1 MKIGYPCINR
11 TIICPGEK
19 TFRLKSY
26 SKERLKIVVE
36 NNINCLLKILH
47 FNIEHNILF
56 FRISSDIIPFASH
69 PICRFKWQNYFKDSF
84 KEIGD
89 LIKNNNIR
97 ISMHPDQFNVV
108 NSKDSNIFKRTHREI
123 LYHAQVLDLMGLDK
137 SAKIQIHVGGVYGD
151 KERSIER
158 FIKRYETLDSSIRSR
173 LVIEND
179 DKSYTLLDCLKIN
192 KAINIP
198 ILFDVLH
205 HEINSSGES
214 LAEAFKKISKSWGR
228 RDGLP
233 MVDYSEQRRSKR
245 PGVHAE
251 SIDTKMFKEFLVYTQ
266 DFDFD
271 IMLEIKDKEKSALKA
286 VGSAQNDK
294 RFVDEQER

>member
-11 TIICPGEK
+11 TIICPEEK

-26 SKERLKIVVE
+26 SKERLKRVVE
-36 NNINCLLKILH
+36 NNINCLLKILY

-84 KEIGD
+84 KKIGD
-89 LIKNNNIR
+89 FIKDNNIR
-97 ISMHPDQFNVV
+97 ISMHPDQFNVL
-108 NSKDSNIFKRTHREI
+108 NSKDIDVFKRTQREL
-123 LYHAQVLDLMGLDK
+123 LYHAQVLDLMGLDD
-137 SAKIQIHVGGVYGD
+137 SAKIQIHVGGVY
-151 KERSIER
+151 KEKEMSIDRFVER
-158 FIKRYETLDSSIRSR
+158 YKTLDKTLKRR

-179 DKSYTLLDCLKIN
+179 DKSYTLKDTIKIN

-198 ILFDVLH
+198 VIFDTLH

-214 LAEAFKKISKSWGR
+214 LKDALREVSKSWKR

-233 MVDYSEQRRSKR
+233 MVDYSQQRENGRA
-245 PGVHAE
+245 GAHAE
-251 SIDTKMFKEFLVYTQ
+251 SIDIKDFKIFLKCTQ

-271 IMLEIKDKEKSALKA
+271 IILEIKDKEKSALKA
-286 VGSAQNDK
+286 IEVARDDK
-294 RFVDEQER
+294 RFIE